1 MAAQILD
8 GKSLAAAMRADLQRK
23 VAALVQRGV
32 RPGLAVILAGDD
44 AASRV
49 YVRNKTLAAEQVGVA
64 SSLIELPGSVTQAQ
78 LMERISALN
87 ADPSIHSILV
97 QLPLPKHIDAA
108 RVLEAIDP
116 AKDVDG
122 FHEANL
128 GALLAGRPGAVPCTP
143 AGVMRLIEHAG
154 VPLAGRRAVVIG
166 RSNIVGKP
174 LALLLLQKDASVT
187 ICHSKSGNLAEFT
200 RNADVLVAAVGRAK
214 LVTAA
219 MVKPGACVI
228 DVGVNRLPDGKL
240 AGDVDFETVKT
251 VAGWI
256 TPVPGGVGPM
266 TVAMLLE
273 NCVHA
278 ASR

>member
-32 RPGLAVILAGDD
+32 RPGLAVMLAGDD

-49 YVRNKTLAAEQVGVA
+49 YVRNKTLAAQQVGVA
-64 SSLIELPGSVTQAQ
+64 SSVIELPGSVTQAQ

-87 ADPSIHSILV
+87 ADPAIHSILV
-97 QLPLPKHIDAA
+97 QLPLPKHIDSA

-122 FHEANL
+122 FHQANL
-128 GALLAGRPGAVPCTP
+128 GALMAGRPGAVPCTP

-154 VPLAGRRAVVIG
+154 LPLAGRRAVVIG

-200 RNADVLVAAVGRAK
+200 RNADILVAAVGRAK

-228 DVGVNRLPDGKL
+228 DVGVNRLADGKL
-240 AGDVDFETVKT
+240 AGDVDFETVKN

-273 NCVHA
+273 NCVNA

>member
-273 NCVHA
+273 NCVNA